1 MKNNQKLL
9 KKFKTQ
15 FKFLLRSNMNL
26 KKFKKRRKEQWK
38 LSKSLKNRC
47 LNRISLYKLQK
58 HKQKMQKNKRL
69 WLNRK
74 LFYGRRR
81 LKIPKF
87 VQPSNKLK
95 VRAFLDF
102 ILSKWKSKDLKLTLF
117 IRKLNKCYKIQLNL
131 LKSQYVLL
139 RKLKKWPKK

>member
-1 MKNNQKLL
+1 
-9 KKFKTQ
+9 
-15 FKFLLRSNMNL
+15 
-26 KKFKKRRKEQWK
+26 
-38 LSKSLKNRC
+38 
-47 LNRISLYKLQK
+47 
-58 HKQKMQKNKRL
+58 MQKNKRL

-81 LKIPKF
+81 LKIQKF